1 MALAGLHYLR
11 PVFFILN
18 KRMKFILGKKLNM
31 TQIWEGDKV
40 VPVTPVVAGPCFVTQ
55 VKDEKKDGYSA
66 LQVGFDTKKEKNVKK
81 PQRNHLAKS
90 GHNNLKYVKE
100 LRLVTPIEA
109 KIGDIITTETFVKG
123 DLVDVTGVSKGKGFQ
138 GVVKRHGF
146 HGFRKTHGNKDQERH
161 SGSVGPKGPAHVF
174 KGTKMGGQMGN
185 EQVTTSNL
193 EIIEIDAVNNIIY
206 VKGSIPG
213 SVNSLIVI
221 KGKGDL
227 KFSASSSPVVE
238 EPKVEIEETSV
249 VEEVTPAN
257 EEVSVEEIKT
267 EEVAPAE
274 ETKEEV
280 KE

>member
-1 MALAGLHYLR
+1 
-11 PVFFILN
+11 
-18 KRMKFILGKKLNM
+18 MKFILGKKLNM